1 MVSRLIKG
9 TVVVTVAATIS
20 TFAAAQ
26 YGSGSDFS
34 AAPVAAQ
41 SYGSGS
47 SFNTAPIA
55 APTYSAPTYNAA
67 PSYSTTTNTFAG
79 VASPAY
85 ADAKYGTGSIS
96 NSYAGA
102 DVEIFEFSGTPSTVP
117 GLGHN
122 ESLRATD
129 CPTNVYNPE
138 GGRVLGCY
146 NVVKPVAAPAPIA
159 QTTYYRVVRPV
170 IYVRYPVA
178 CCAPRPVYRPAP
190 APVCNTKVQPAW
202 TSRYGANGF
211 GAPKANGCGW

>member
-1 MVSRLIKG
+1 MVSRFIRGAALMAA
-9 TVVVTVAATIS
+9 VASIS
-20 TFAAAQ
+20 TFAVAQ
-26 YGSGSDFS
+26 YGSGS
-34 AAPVAAQ
+34 
-41 SYGSGS
+41 SYS
-47 SFNTAPIA
+47 STHTYSS
-55 APTYSAPTYNAA
+55 APTYSSGT
-67 PSYSTTTNTFAG
+67 SYSTTTNTFAG

-96 NSYAGA
+96 NAYAGS
-102 DVEIFEFSGTPSTVP
+102 DVEIFGFSGSPSTVP

-146 NVVKPVAAPAPIA
+146 NVVKPVAPAPVA
-159 QTTYYRVVRPV
+159 QTTYYSVVRPV

-178 CCAPRPVYRPAP
+178 CCAPRPVVRPVIAQ
-190 APVCNTKVQPAW
+190 PVCNTKVKPAW

-211 GAPKANGCGW
+211 AAPARRGCGW